1 MADGW
6 QEVRYG
12 RRQRGQRDPG
22 WDRVREV
29 TWGKDRAPPVPFLT
43 RAQFPFPNRPVPP
56 PRMSRNVGPQAQTY
70 AAVVR
75 QNIPRPAAKTDQVQN
90 ERTEEVRRQPA
101 DPDFGQLVRKMHAV
115 IKIVHHLQNVAVKPG
130 KPEPRMISRM
140 VNVLATMI
148 KPASPTASTT
158 DWIRGN
164 ANNWGYNTLLI
175 LEDHYK
181 MELDKV
187 LDELS
192 KVMVLDWKPAFQV
205 ATRWA
210 RRNLPHIAEDAIDHA
225 EALIASS
232 GQIQMEAAAQ
242 HRPPVAQQP
251 PEPQQ
256 PVPQAPVPQAP
267 LPQRTQVSQG
277 GGRHQTHTPQRAVT
291 RGCVVT
297 EDSRLLDIEE
307 GNPQV
312 ENRQRQEA
320 GWSPLLFDI
329 DISGE
334 EERDGST
341 ILTPIPVAA
350 APAHVDSA
358 VQQEKVLVHRNGDDV
373 ADGYQQET
381 PRDQTSTPRTQRF
394 SVTRHIN
401 TERKMI
407 DWNLTVGRKWLIVGD
422 SNLSRIP
429 GHVIS
434 DLQIDSYPGANFR
447 HAQALMAKATSQVT
461 VEKVVL
467 AFGLNCRGQKARETS
482 VKQLQGAVRAAR
494 RKFPYADIW
503 VPQINFSSS
512 LPTEEKN
519 TLNVLNHHITRNMPF
534 VPALQESDFFTGS
547 DNVHWTRETAKKMLD
562 HWVTCL
568 NLKAH

>member
-1 MADGW
+1 MS
-6 QEVRYG
+6 
-12 RRQRGQRDPG
+12 
-22 WDRVREV
+22 
-29 TWGKDRAPPVPFLT
+29 WGKDRAPPGSVST

-56 PRMSRNVGPQAQTY
+56 PRMSHKVGPQAQTY

-75 QNIPRPAAKTDQVQN
+75 QNMPQPDNKTDQVGN
-90 ERTEEVRRQPA
+90 KRTEQVRKQPA
-101 DPDFGQLVRKMHAV
+101 DPHFGQLVRKMHAV

-130 KPEPRMISRM
+130 KAEPRMISRM

-175 LEDHYK
+175 LEEHYK
-181 MELDKV
+181 KELDKV
-187 LDELS
+187 LEDLS
-192 KVMVLDWKPAFQV
+192 KIMVQDWKPAFQV

-210 RRNLPHIAEDAIDHA
+210 RRNLPHIAQDAIDHA

-232 GQIQMEAAAQ
+232 GQMQMEAAIPHQ
-242 HRPPVAQQP
+242 PPVAQHPPQPQP
-251 PEPQQ
+251 PFQQQ
-256 PVPQAPVPQAP
+256 PPVPQAP
-267 LPQRTQVSQG
+267 LPQRPRVSQG
-277 GGRHQTHTPQRAVT
+277 GETHQTHTPQLAANMVEEPLHPVPGLLPRQQARAARQVET
-291 RGCVVT
+291 RGCVIT

-307 GNPQV
+307 EDPRVRDG
-312 ENRQRQEA
+312 QRQDA

-341 ILTPIPVAA
+341 ILTPIPVGAT
-350 APAHVDSA
+350 PLHVDNT
-358 VQQEKVLVHRNGDDV
+358 VQQQRVLIHRDGDGV
-373 ADGYQQET
+373 ADGYQREIT
-381 PRDQTSTPRTQRF
+381 PDHTSTPTTQRF
-394 SVTRHIN
+394 RVTRHIN

-429 GHVIS
+429 GHVIQ

-519 TLNVLNHHITRNMPF
+519 TLNVLNHHIIKNMPF
-534 VPALQESDFFTGS
+534 IPALQDSDFFTGS

-562 HWVTCL
+562 HWATCL
-568 NLKAH
+568 NLNAQ